1 MKKIL
6 LTVTALLAISGCAT
20 QTETAERMEANPAH
34 YLQNGS
40 QLLSIDHFE
49 VEQSTVVALMNYL
62 DNQDRLCFQWVS
74 SAKKTLDKS
83 TSESSVTTTISVHC
97 GGYEIRK
104 TSNPLLGTSGN
115 EYVPTDL
122 KAINEFKNSDRL
134 TVQSLEI

>member
-1 MKKIL
+1 MKKLL
-6 LTVTALLAISGCAT
+6 LTVTTLLAISGCAT
-20 QTETAERMEANPAH
+20 QTETAEQMDANPAH

-49 VEQSTVVALMNYL
+49 VEQGTVVALMNYL

-97 GGYEIRK
+97 GAYEISN
-104 TSNPLLGTSGN
+104 TSNSLLGTPEN
-115 EYVPTDL
+115 KYVPTDL
-122 KAINEFKNSDRL
+122 RAVNEFKNSDGL
-134 TVQSLEI
+134 TVQSLEL